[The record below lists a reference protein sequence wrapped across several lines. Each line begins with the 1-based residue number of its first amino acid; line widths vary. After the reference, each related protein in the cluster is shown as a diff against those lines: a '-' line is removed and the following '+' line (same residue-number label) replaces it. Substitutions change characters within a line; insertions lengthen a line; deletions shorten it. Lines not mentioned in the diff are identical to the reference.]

1 MLKRSINTIAVIC
14 LTLCFTAP
22 SFAEGDP
29 SMHEVYVAAQEGKF
43 TEAQAMMDQVL
54 KDHPNSAKAHFVEA
68 ELLAKQ
74 NKLGAAATE
83 LDIAEKLEPGLA
95 FVKPET
101 LQNLKKHLSQSVQTI
116 EPPTGVGQNLPSVV
130 KDWVPLLL
138 IFLGLGLLVVIFGF
152 FTRRNTGYNGN
163 SGLPPQVNKYG
174 NYGPNSNVPPS
185 GSYGGQAIG
194 QPSQG
199 AGSGII
205 GSLATGAAMGAGVV
219 AGEALMH
226 RFIDGNDHHNTGN
239 SPLSN
244 DSSWDNDNNYVTKA
258 NYTPNIDN
266 DDDLGGTDFG
276 IADNSSWDDDSFSD
290 DSNDDWT

>member
-1 MLKRSINTIAVIC
+1 MLKRSINTIAAIC
-14 LTLCFTAP
+14 LTLSFSAP
-22 SFAEGDP
+22 IFAEGDP

-43 TEAQAMMDQVL
+43 SEAQAMMDQVL

-101 LQNLKKHLSQSVQTI
+101 LQNLKKHLSQSGQTI
-116 EPPTGVGQNLPSVV
+116 QAPTIAGQNLPSVV

-138 IFLGLGLLVVIFGF
+138 ILLGLGLLVVIIGF
-152 FTRRNTGYNGN
+152 FTRRNSGYNGN
-163 SGLPPQVNKYG
+163 SGLSPQVNKYG
-174 NYGPNSNVPPS
+174 NYGSNPNSPPS
-185 GSYGGQAIG
+185 GSYGGQAMG

-199 AGSGII
+199 AGIM

-226 RFIDGNDHHNTGN
+226 HFIDGNNHTNAGN
-239 SPLSN
+239 SPISN
-244 DSSWDNDNNYVTKA
+244 DSSWDNVNDNLTRTS
-258 NYTPNIDN
+258 YTPNIDN
-266 DDDLGGTDFG
+266 DDDMGGTNFG
-276 IADNSSWDDDSFSD
+276 IADNSSWDDDSSD
-290 DSNDDWT
+290 SDSNDDWT

>member
-1 MLKRSINTIAVIC
+1 MLIRSINTIAVII
-14 LTLCFTAP
+14 LTLCFTTP

-74 NKLGAAATE
+74 NKLSAAVTE
-83 LDIAEKLEPGLA
+83 LDIAEKLEPGLP
-95 FVKPET
+95 FVKPDT

-116 EPPTGVGQNLPSVV
+116 GAPSVAGQNLPSVV

-138 IFLGLGLLVVIFGF
+138 IFLGLGLIVAIIGF
-152 FTRRNTGYNGN
+152 FTRRNTGFSGN

-174 NYGPNSNVPPS
+174 NYGSNPNAPPM
-185 GSYGGQAIG
+185 GYGGQAMG
-194 QPSQG
+194 QPSQS
-199 AGSGII
+199 AGSGIV

-226 RFIDGNDHHNTGN
+226 HFIDGNNHNTTGN
-239 SPLSN
+239 QPLSN
-244 DSSWDNDNNYVTKA
+244 DSSWDNDNGNFTRTNYA
-258 NYTPNIDN
+258 PNTDN
-266 DDDLGGTDFG
+266 DDDMGGTDFG
-276 IADNSSWDDDSFSD
+276 IADNSSWDDDSSD
-290 DSNDDWT
+290 SDSNDDWT

>member
-1 MLKRSINTIAVIC
+1 MLKRSIYTIAA
-14 LTLCFTAP
+14 LCMMLGFTAP
-22 SFAEGDP
+22 SFAEADA

-74 NKLGAAATE
+74 NKLSDAATE

-101 LQNLKKHLSQSVQTI
+101 LQNLKKHLSQTAQTI
-116 EPPTGVGQNLPSVV
+116 GAPSVAGQNLPSVV

-138 IFLGLGLLVVIFGF
+138 IFLGLGLLVAIIGF
-152 FTRRNTGYNGN
+152 FTRRNSGYNGN
-163 SGLPPQVNKYG
+163 SGLPPHVNKYG
-174 NYGPNSNVPPS
+174 NYGPNPNVPPM
-185 GSYGGQAIG
+185 GYGGQAMG
-194 QPSQG
+194 QPTQG
-199 AGSGII
+199 AGSGIM

-226 RFIDGNDHHNTGN
+226 HFIDGNDHNNAGN
-239 SPLSN
+239 QPLADN
-244 DSSWDNDNNYVTKA
+244 SSWDDNNNLTRTSYA
-258 NYTPNIDN
+258 PGIDN
-266 DDDLGGTDFG
+266 DDDIGGTDFG
-276 IADNSSWDDDSFSD
+276 IADNSSWDDDSFDSG
-290 DSNDDWT
+290 SNDDWT